1 MDVLIVVAL
10 IVLAIV
16 FILLE
21 LFLIP
26 GFSISGI
33 TGILLM
39 GVAVWYAY
47 SHIGSMGGNLTL
59 AGSFVL
65 TGFAVWGFIKSK
77 ALEKMSLKTNVSG
90 TVDAIDET
98 VIKVGDKG
106 KTVSR
111 LAPMGKVL
119 INGEV
124 MEAKTIDE
132 FIDQD
137 EEIVVLEV
145 YKTNVLVEKA

>member
-1 MDVLIVVAL
+1 MDVLIVVGL

-33 TGILLM
+33 VGILLM

-47 SHIGSMGGNLTL
+47 ANLGSVGGNLTL

-65 TGFAVWGFIKSK
+65 TGLAVWGFIKSK

-90 TVDAIDET
+90 TVDTIDET

-106 KTVSR
+106 KTISR